1 MQIIRKGTTPNGTS
15 LQIEDWSEDYTS
27 YNKNATIGFYPMALE
42 SIYREDKPHWTPYP
56 KRGETFRASFNFDTE
71 AEALEAFV
79 LLENGCRCFID
90 YIENFTGNV
99 ISRETFIKAIGQW
112 NCKSKGTLYKL

>member
-1 MQIIRKGTTPNGTS
+1 MQIIKKGTTPDGTS

-27 YNKNATIGFYPMALE
+27 YNKNATISFYPMAQE
-42 SIYREDKPHWTPYP
+42 NIYREDKPHWTPYP

-79 LLENGCRCFID
+79 LLENGCRFFMD
-90 YIENFTGNV
+90 YIDNFTGHV
-99 ISRETFIKAIGQW
+99 ISRENFIKAIGQ
-112 NCKSKGTLYKL
+112 